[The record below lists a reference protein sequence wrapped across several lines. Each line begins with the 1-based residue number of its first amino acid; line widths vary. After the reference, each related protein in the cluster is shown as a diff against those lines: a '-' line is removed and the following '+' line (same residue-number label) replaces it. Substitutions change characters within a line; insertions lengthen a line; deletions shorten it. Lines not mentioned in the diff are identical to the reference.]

1 MTDLRV
7 DLESLRAVS
16 TDLTGI
22 SREFA
27 DANVHSDRIADAA
40 GHSGLADAIRSFAHS
55 WDDTRGD
62 MLESIQGLAEA
73 SNAVADI
80 FTETDAELA
89 RALTAPPPPVITP
102 RGAM

>member
-1 MTDLRV
+1 VTDLRV
-7 DLESLRAVS
+7 DLTSLRAVS

-22 SREFA
+22 GREFA

-73 SNAVADI
+73 ATAVADI
-80 FTETDAELA
+80 FSETDAELA
-89 RALTAPPPPVITP
+89 RALTEPPAPSLGS
-102 RGAM
+102 RGPQ